1 MLKNI
6 QTTLINQ
13 LQTKTTLEI
22 TNVNIFVG
30 PNSSGK
36 SIFLKELN
44 NYLTLSNVEFNNNY
58 DAKIIDTIEF
68 SSITLE
74 DQLQY
79 INSLGGSINKEQ
91 YNADNWNSLRL
102 DNFSYNIAISP
113 IYNAFNSSES
123 NRDRVEY
130 FDNFFTLY
138 LNGQTR
144 LTMLQ
149 SIDFSPY
156 DKSLLSPFAK
166 MYHHKDLYDEFKEY
180 IKDAFDLFTYFR
192 IDGSYIEFVFSR
204 TSAPED
210 FDEFSLKPES
220 TEFLKKCL
228 THNDLSDGQRSY
240 IGILLQLLA
249 GNPETIIID
258 EVEAFLH
265 PPLARKLGSLIS
277 KIANDT
283 NKQIFLSTHSPNII
297 LGAIQSGAKTNIIR
311 LTYDGTI
318 GRSTIIDSKHLTSIM
333 AHPLIRSTSFLD
345 ALFYKN
351 AIVTESDSDRAFYQ
365 EINFRLSKFTPEKS
379 ITDCIF
385 LNAQNKQTVGT
396 LVREL
401 RNLGVPTASII
412 DLDFIKDGGSV
423 FTEYLSSVNIPKT
436 LHKTIETSKTTV
448 QNYYKNL
455 HDDFKTLKSKGIS
468 ALQGEDLS
476 PAELL
481 LETLGKYGQFPVPV
495 GELECWLPQVESHN
509 HGSKWL
515 IKKFENLG
523 FDEFSSDYI
532 KPENNDVWEFISKI
546 NQWLEN
552 SQRSGMLST
561 N

>member
-6 QTTLINQ
+6 QTTLTDQ
-13 LQTKTTLEI
+13 LGAKTTLEI

-44 NYLTLSNVEFNNNY
+44 VYLTLDNY
-58 DAKIIDTIEF
+58 NFRDNYNAKIIESIDFVPITIEN
-68 SSITLE
+68 
-74 DQLQY
+74 QLQH
-79 INSLGGSINKEQ
+79 ITSLGNYIEKDQ
-91 YNADNWNSLRL
+91 YKSDNWES
-102 DNFSYNIAISP
+102 FSYNHRNIQISSL
-113 IYNAFNSSES
+113 YQALNSDES
-123 NRDRVEY
+123 NRERVDY
-130 FDNFFTLY
+130 FDKFFTLY

-149 SIDFSPY
+149 PTDFSPY
-156 DKSLLSPFAK
+156 DESLLSPFAK

-192 IDGSYIEFVFSR
+192 IDGNQIDFVFSR

-220 TEFLKKCL
+220 IEFLKKGL

-249 GNPETIIID
+249 GNPDTIIID

-318 GRSTIIDSKHLTSIM
+318 GRSTVIDSKHLTSIM
-333 AHPLIRSTSFLD
+333 AHPLIRSTSFLE

-396 LVREL
+396 LVSEL

-412 DLDFIKDGGSV
+412 DLDFIKDGGSM
-423 FTEYLSSVNIPKT
+423 FTEYLSSVNIPKS
-436 LHKTIETSKTTV
+436 LHTTIETSKTTV
-448 QNYYKNL
+448 KNYYKDL
-455 HDDFKTLKSKGIS
+455 DDDFKTLKTQGIS

-495 GELECWLPQVESHN
+495 GELECWLPQVKSHK

-515 IKKFENLG
+515 IKKFENMG
-523 FDEFSSDYI
+523 FDESSSNYI
-532 KPENNDVWEFISKI
+532 KPENNDVWEFISEI

>member
-1 MLKNI
+1 MLKQI
-6 QTTLINQ
+6 QTYLTNQ
-13 LQTKTTLEI
+13 REPKTTLEI

-44 NYLTLSNVEFNNNY
+44 NYLTLSNYDFRKNY
-58 DAKIIDTIEF
+58 NSKIIEGVNF
-68 SSITLE
+68 EPITLE
-74 DQLQY
+74 DQLRH
-79 INSLGGSINKEQ
+79 INNLGDSVDKEQ
-91 YNADNWNSLRL
+91 YNSTNWKLIDFNNRQHT
-102 DNFSYNIAISP
+102 ISSV
-113 IYNAFNSSES
+113 YNALNSDQS
-123 NRDRVEY
+123 NRERAEY
-130 FDNFFTLY
+130 FDKFFTLY

-144 LTMLQ
+144 LTMLEPTF
-149 SIDFSPY
+149 FSPY
-156 DKSLLSPFAK
+156 ETSLLSPFAK
-166 MYHHKDLYDEFKEY
+166 MFHHKDLYDDFKKY
-180 IKDAFDLFTYFR
+180 IKDAFDFFTYLR
-192 IDGSYIEFVFSR
+192 IDGAQIDLVFSR
-204 TSAPED
+204 TSAPEN

-220 TEFLKKCL
+220 IEFLKTCL

-311 LTYDGTI
+311 LTYDGTT
-318 GRSTIIDSKHLTSIM
+318 GRSTTIDSNHLTTIM
-333 AHPLIRSTSFLD
+333 AHPLIRSTNFLD

-396 LVREL
+396 LVSEL
-401 RNLGVPTASII
+401 RNLGIPTASII

-423 FTEYLSSVNIPKT
+423 FTEYLSSVNIPKS
-436 LHKTIETSKTTV
+436 LHSTIEANKTAV
-448 QNYYKNL
+448 KGYYQNFNDK
-455 HDDFKTLKSKGIS
+455 FAALKKVGLP
-468 ALQGEDLS
+468 ALQGEDLES
-476 PAELL
+476 ATFLL
-481 LETLGKYGQFPVPV
+481 NSLNEYGQFPVPV
-495 GELECWLPQVESHN
+495 GELECWLPQVQSYN

-515 IKKFENLG
+515 IKKFEDLG
-523 FDEFSSDYI
+523 FDESSPDYV

-546 NQWLEN
+546 NQWFEN
-552 SQRSGMLST
+552 TQRLGM
-561 N
+561 

>member
-6 QTTLINQ
+6 QTTLTDQ
-13 LQTKTTLEI
+13 LGAKTTLEI

-44 NYLTLSNVEFNNNY
+44 DYLTLDNY
-58 DAKIIDTIEF
+58 NFHDNYNAKIIESIDFVPITIEN
-68 SSITLE
+68 
-74 DQLQY
+74 QLQH
-79 INSLGGSINKEQ
+79 INSLVNYIEKDQ
-91 YNADNWNSLRL
+91 YKSDNWES
-102 DNFSYNIAISP
+102 FSYNHRIIQISSL
-113 IYNAFNSSES
+113 YQALNSDES
-123 NRDRVEY
+123 NRERVEY
-130 FDNFFTLY
+130 FDKFFTLY

-149 SIDFSPY
+149 PTDFSPY
-156 DKSLLSPFAK
+156 DESLLSPFAK
-166 MYHHKDLYDEFKEY
+166 MYHRKDLYDKFKEY

-192 IDGSYIEFVFSR
+192 IDGNRIDFVFSR
-204 TSAPED
+204 TSAPEE

-220 TEFLKKCL
+220 IKFLKKCL

-283 NKQIFLSTHSPNII
+283 NKQIYLSTHSPNII

-318 GRSTIIDSKHLTSIM
+318 GRSTIIDSKHLTNIM

-365 EINFRLSKFTPEKS
+365 EINFRLSKFIPENS

-396 LVREL
+396 LVSEL

-412 DLDFIKDGGSV
+412 DLDFLRDGGAM
-423 FTEYLSSVNIPKT
+423 FTEYLSSVNIPKSLHTT
-436 LHKTIETSKTTV
+436 LETNKTTV
-448 QNYYKNL
+448 KNYYKDL
-455 HDDFKTLKSKGIS
+455 HDDFKTLKTKGIS
-468 ALQGEDLS
+468 ALQNEDLS

-523 FDEFSSDYI
+523 FDESSSDYI

-546 NQWLEN
+546 NQWLKD
-552 SQRSGMLST
+552 SQRLGMLRT